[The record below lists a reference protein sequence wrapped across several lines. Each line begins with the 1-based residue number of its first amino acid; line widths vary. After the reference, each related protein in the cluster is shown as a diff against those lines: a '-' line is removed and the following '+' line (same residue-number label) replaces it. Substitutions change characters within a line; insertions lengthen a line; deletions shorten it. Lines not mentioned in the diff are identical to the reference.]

1 MKRVAGLGVLLLL
14 LAAAVSLGGPQ
25 PKTFA
30 EPPPVETS
38 NPEGGG
44 DGKEGAQPDALPQGM
59 QDSGRSLPESVA
71 GLLLP
76 SPRHQGGA
84 TAEKLVGGM
93 LEIRGPQQ
101 VLIHL
106 ETPPVADAA
115 GHLQGQAQLRRLRIV
130 AEQDSFLVRAA
141 DLYPDMKLLGRV
153 QLVLN
158 AVLAEVDAEA
168 LPELLADPSV
178 RRISRVVD
186 YQAALSD
193 TVPYI
198 GGDTVH
204 DLGVDGSGV
213 RVAVLDTGVDYT
225 HANLGG
231 PGSGEAYRAAYGSS
245 PGDPRNTTTDG
256 FFPTA
261 KVVGGYDFLGE
272 LWPFAPLAPDPDP
285 IDFDGHGTHVADII
299 GGEKGVAPGVDL
311 YAVKVCASLSPSCS
325 GVALILAME
334 FAVDPNGDG
343 DPEDHVDI
351 VNMSLGSSYGQPFD
365 DDLSTAVDNATR
377 LGVLTVAAA
386 GNGGDRPYITSAPG
400 AAASAIS
407 VAQTQVPSAFLP
419 TVAVLEPVAWSGSYP
434 LAYQP
439 WSGLLAGVI
448 EGPVQYGDGSG
459 GNLRGCRPF
468 APGTLAGRI
477 VVVDRGRCFFS
488 DKVRH
493 IQEAG
498 GILGFIARVS
508 PGPPFE
514 GGFGEGSPI
523 IIPAYMIGRADGNI
537 LRSGRARIRI
547 APGQGFSLAGLMVSS
562 SSRGPEYQASSLKP
576 DIGAPGASVSAEAG
590 AGVGTTPF
598 GGTSGATPLV
608 SGAAALLMQE
618 QGAGACQTPPPARKD
633 VGSGRRP
640 GGVLACG
647 PPKDVPALEEAVR
660 LSPLEV
666 KARLMNTAEVGIHN
680 SLRGDLAPV
689 SRIGGGEVRV
699 DRAFVSPVAAWD
711 RDSPTGSLSF
721 GFVDVA
727 ERNVTL
733 TRRVLLRN
741 YSSEE
746 LTLSLRWGH
755 RFADD
760 AATGAVS
767 LSVPDTITV
776 GPGAD
781 TTFVATLVIDGS
793 RLRENYMNSGPQGGS
808 AAALSINEYDGY
820 LVLDYGGQA
829 IRMPWHVLP
838 RKAARLVPIG
848 GGNPGGGGFQSLG
861 LANTVELTNHGVGA
875 AQNQAYSL
883 LALSPPLPRG
893 GRGEQSPVPDIRAVG
908 VQTFEAP
915 AGVCAVGPSYVLS
928 FAVNAW
934 ERQTHANWPAMYF
947 FQLDTDRDGTVDFL
961 VFNADIG
968 FGGGGFQ
975 ARNVTW
981 AMELSSGDMSA
992 YFFTEHATNTANTVL
1007 HVCAEQIGSPPRL
1020 GQIAA
1025 TVYAVDSYFGGP
1037 GDEVTGLSF
1046 APFEERYFSTALPD
1060 VAAEERAAMSL
1071 VGFDTVADNSQD
1083 LGLLLFTNGDR
1094 GQSSRGGATAGTE
1107 ALVLI
1112 PPGQGQPLRPSV
1124 PARAG
1129 DGVPPP
1135 WLPASPE

>member
-1 MKRVAGLGVLLLL
+1 MKQVARLGVLLLL
-14 LAAAVSLGGPQ
+14 LAAAAVSS
-25 PKTFA
+25 
-30 EPPPVETS
+30 VS
-38 NPEGGG
+38 
-44 DGKEGAQPDALPQGM
+44 AQPDALPHSTQNA
-59 QDSGRSLPESVA
+59 DRSLPGSVA

-76 SPRHQGGA
+76 SPRYESGDM
-84 TAEKLVGGM
+84 AEMLADGM
-93 LEIRGPQQ
+93 LAGTGPQQ
-101 VLIHL
+101 VIMHL
-106 ETPPVADAA
+106 GTPPVADPV
-115 GHLQGQAQLRRLRIV
+115 GRLPGEAQLHRQQIV
-130 AEQDSFLVRAA
+130 AEQDAFLLRAA
-141 DLYPDMKLLGRV
+141 DLAPEMKVLGRV

-158 AVLAEVDAEA
+158 AVLTEVDAAA
-168 LPELLADPSV
+168 LPELLDDPAV

-186 YQAALSD
+186 YPVALSD

-231 PGSGEAYRAAYGSS
+231 PGAREAYRAAYGSS
-245 PGDPRNTTTDG
+245 PGDPRNTTADG

-272 LWPFAPLAPDPDP
+272 FWPFAPLAPDPDP
-285 IDFDGHGTHVADII
+285 IDYDGHGTHVADII
-299 GGEKGVAPGVDL
+299 GGKKGVAPGVEL

-325 GVALILAME
+325 GAGLILGME

-343 DPEDHVDI
+343 NPEDHVHI
-351 VNMSLGSSYGQPFD
+351 VNMSLGASYGQPFD
-365 DDLSTAVDNATR
+365 DDLSTAVDNAAR
-377 LGVLTVAAA
+377 LGVLTVAAS
-386 GNGGDRPYITSAPG
+386 GNGGDRPYITSTPA

-419 TVAVLEPVAWSGSYP
+419 TVAVLEPAARSGSYP
-434 LAYQP
+434 LAFQP
-439 WSGLLAGVI
+439 WSAPLAGVI

-468 APGTLAGRI
+468 APGSLAGWI

-488 DKVRH
+488 AKIQH

-514 GGFGEGSPI
+514 GAFGGGSPVT
-523 IIPAYMIGRADGNI
+523 IPAYMIGRSHGNI
-537 LRSGRARIRI
+537 LRSGQARVRM
-547 APGQGFSLAGLMVSS
+547 APGQGFSLAGLMVNS
-562 SSRGPEYQASSLKP
+562 SSRGPEYQTSSLKP
-576 DIGAPGASVSAEAG
+576 DIGAPGASLSAEAG
-590 AGVGTTPF
+590 MATGETPF
-598 GGTSGATPLV
+598 GGTSGATPMV

-618 QGAGACQTPPPARKD
+618 QGSGSDVAGLQK
-633 VGSGRRP
+633 
-640 GGVLACG
+640 
-647 PPKDVPALEEAVR
+647 AVR

-666 KARLMNTAEVGIHN
+666 KARLMNTAEVGIRN

-699 DRAFVSPVAAWD
+699 DRAFASPVAAWD
-711 RDSPTGSLSF
+711 RDTPTGSLSF

-727 ERNVTL
+727 ERHATL

-741 YSSEE
+741 YSSEQ
-746 LTLSLRWGH
+746 LTLRPSWSH

-760 AATGAVS
+760 AATGAVA

-776 GPGAD
+776 EPGAD
-781 TTFVATLVIDGS
+781 TTFVVTLTIDGA

-820 LVLDYGGQA
+820 LALDYGGQS

-838 RKAARLVPIG
+838 RKAARLAPSG
-848 GGNPGGGGFQSLG
+848 LGNPAGGGFQSLS
-861 LANTVELTNHGVGA
+861 LPHTVELTNHGVGA

-893 GRGEQSPVPDIRAVG
+893 GRGEQSPVPDLRAVG

-915 AGVCAVGPSYVLS
+915 AGVCSAGPSYVLA

-934 ERQTHANWPAMYF
+934 ERQTHASWPAVYLF
-947 FQLDTDRDGTVDFL
+947 RLDTDRDGTVDFL

-981 AMELSSGDMSA
+981 AMELSSGNMSA
-992 YFFTEHATNTANTVL
+992 FFFTEHATNTANTVL
-1007 HVCAEQIGSPPRL
+1007 HVCAEQIGNPPRL
-1020 GQIAA
+1020 GEIAA
-1025 TVYAVDSYFGGP
+1025 SVSALDNYFGGP
-1037 GDEVTGLSF
+1037 GDDVDGLSF
-1046 APFEERYFSTALPD
+1046 APFGESYFSTAMPD
-1060 VAAEERAAMSL
+1060 VEAEERAPMSL
-1071 VGFDTVADNSQD
+1071 VGFDTVAEDSQD
-1083 LGLLLFTNGDR
+1083 RGLLLFTNGDR
-1094 GQSSRGGATAGTE
+1094 GLYSRGGATADTE
-1107 ALVLI
+1107 ALVLLR
-1112 PPGQGQPLRPSV
+1112 PGPGQPRRSPV

-1129 DGVPPP
+1129 EGVPPP
-1135 WLPASPE
+1135 WLPTLPE